1 MSEGKSPRAVILWL
15 IGLWLLVAS
24 LGAFLGSTRSP
35 LRAMAAALLFLP
47 AGLWMLL
54 PVGRESW
61 PNGIGELA
69 LCAAY
74 WLIIVGLQL
83 LSMRRRSLLF
93 LSLPYF
99 LVLLSFGGCFVGD
112 PHKVFVVHG

>member
-15 IGLWLLVAS
+15 IGLSLLVAS

-74 WLIIVGLQL
+74 CSSSW
-83 LSMRRRSLLF
+83 
-93 LSLPYF
+93 
-99 LVLLSFGGCFVGD
+99 GCSCS
-112 PHKVFVVHG
+112 PCAAARCCS